1 MKEFSIQELLEEI
14 AEQEGSTAEEI
25 QCSIQEAIDAG
36 FNNPD
41 PEVQAAWSRVP
52 FSGECPTLED
62 LIAYCLAVMIA
73 DELNQ
78 MEKI

>member
-52 FSGECPTLED
+52 FSGEYPTLED